1 MPVNPPFRIP
11 LWLASKGVCEQWCPR
26 PAHRTLPQLLKKKGF
41 RSRDWV
47 LRHSGFLTKA
57 EGDLPDRVLE
67 ELGFTNMVERP
78 LAIYL

>member
-1 MPVNPPFRIP
+1 MVPE
-11 LWLASKGVCEQWCPR
+11 ASAQNS
-26 PAHRTLPQLLKKKGF
+26 AQLLKKKGF

-57 EGDLPDRVLE
+57 EGDLPDRALE
-67 ELGFTNMVERP
+67 ELGFTNVVERP